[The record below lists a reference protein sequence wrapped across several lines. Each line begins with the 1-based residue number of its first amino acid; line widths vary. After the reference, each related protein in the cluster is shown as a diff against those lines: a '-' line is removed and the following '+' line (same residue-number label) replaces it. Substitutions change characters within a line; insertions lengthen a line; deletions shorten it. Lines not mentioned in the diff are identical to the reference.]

1 MVLGFE
7 AHGGRACPGGRP
19 KAKALGYEPLV
30 SRWPVMPGLKSG
42 PISEAKATTERVY
55 SAAGVVRSIR
65 GQVGVT
71 DGRPPAIRAYN
82 SDKSNC

>member
-1 MVLGFE
+1 MSYGSEGIGLGFE

-42 PISEAKATTERVY
+42 PISEAKATTGE
-55 SAAGVVRSIR
+55 SALCGCGGAVSR
-65 GQVGVT
+65 G
-71 DGRPPAIRAYN
+71 
-82 SDKSNC
+82 